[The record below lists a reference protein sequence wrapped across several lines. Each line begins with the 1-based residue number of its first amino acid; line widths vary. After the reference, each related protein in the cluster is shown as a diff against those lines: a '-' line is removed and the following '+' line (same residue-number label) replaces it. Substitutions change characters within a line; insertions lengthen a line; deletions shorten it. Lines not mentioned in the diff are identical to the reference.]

1 MNARYPK
8 GPLRADEAVVFL
20 DRKDREYLARLD
32 QRRAIA
38 IRGGKIAVDDVI
50 GREEGSVVRSSL
62 NEPFLVFR
70 PSLPQLIP
78 NLPRSAQVIYPKD
91 IGPILLWADL
101 FPGARVVE
109 AGVGAGALSM
119 ALLRAIGD
127 EGELI
132 SYEIREDFA
141 ELAQKNVARYF
152 GPAPNWTV
160 KLGDVASATCRSD
173 DRPRH
178 PRSARAMAG
187 HRTGLGR
194 AQAGRRLALL
204 SAHGAASEKSGR
216 RVARRQTLRV
226 HRDVGKLDALLA
238 LQRHERPSAAP
249 HGRAHRLSHFR
260 AALGRRR
267 KRHCPSPVIRLRR
280 LLTDSPF
287 AATTRRFR
295 YGGRTTLWESPW
307 RTG

>member
-1 MNARYPK
+1 MKVADPRVNQGAVNTRYPK
-8 GPLRADEAVVFL
+8 GPFAVDDPVIFI

-38 IRGGKIAVDDVI
+38 IRGGKIAVAEVI
-50 GREEGSVVRSSL
+50 GREEGSVVRSSM

-78 NLPRSAQVIYPKD
+78 NLPRTAQVIYPKD

-109 AGVGAGALSM
+109 AGIGAGALSI

-127 EGELI
+127 DGELI

-160 KLGDVASATCRSD
+160 KLADVALELAED
-173 DRPRH
+173 KIDRVILDLPEPWHVIERAWNVLKPGGFLLCYLPTVLQVKNLVDALRNDKRFACIETSENFMRFWH
-178 PRSARAMAG
+178 FKGMSARPQ
-187 HRTGLGR
+187 HRMVAHTGFLTS
-194 AQAGRRLALL
+194 ARRLAD
-204 SAHGAASEKSGR
+204 GEKDIPR
-216 RVARRQTLRV
+216 
-226 HRDVGKLDALLA
+226 
-238 LQRHERPSAAP
+238 AP
-249 HGRAHRLSHFR
+249 
-260 AALGRRR
+260 
-267 KRHCPSPVIRLRR
+267 
-280 LLTDSPF
+280 
-287 AATTRRFR
+287 
-295 YGGRTTLWESPW
+295 
-307 RTG
+307 